1 MRGLLRSELLKITST
16 RVALALLA
24 GCVAYVG
31 IDVVALVFASGQQGV
46 PALTDP
52 ASVRNVFAGAGSAS
66 AIVLVAG
73 ILGMTSE
80 YRYQTVTPTFLVT
93 PRRGRVL
100 TAKLVVHAAFG
111 LVIGVVCAGF
121 SAGLATAL
129 LTFKPHAPVSASTVV
144 QISAGTVLGYALFAV
159 VGVSVGALVRNQV
172 AAIIGGLLWAVV
184 IEALVVAFAPAV
196 GKWLPGGALQGTLQ
210 ATSFN
215 GGHLLS
221 TWAGSVVLLAYA
233 GVFAAVA
240 ARTTLRQDV
249 T

>member
-16 RVALALLA
+16 RVALALMA
-24 GCVAYVG
+24 GCVGYV
-31 IDVVALVFASGQQGV
+31 
-46 PALTDP
+46 
-52 ASVRNVFAGAGSAS
+52 AGAGSAS

-144 QISAGTVLGYALFAV
+144 QISAGTVLG
-159 VGVSVGALVRNQV
+159 
-172 AAIIGGLLWAVV
+172 
-184 IEALVVAFAPAV
+184 
-196 GKWLPGGALQGTLQ
+196 
-210 ATSFN
+210 
-215 GGHLLS
+215 
-221 TWAGSVVLLAYA
+221 
-233 GVFAAVA
+233 
-240 ARTTLRQDV
+240 
-249 T
+249 

>member
-24 GCVAYVG
+24 GCVGYVA

-66 AIVLVAG
+66 A

-111 LVIGVVCAGF
+111 LVIGIVCAAF
-121 SAGLATAL
+121 SAALASAL
-129 LTFKPHAPVSASTVV
+129 LSFKPHAAVSASTVL

-172 AAIIGGLLWAVV
+172 VAIIGGLLWAVV

-221 TWAGSVVLLAYA
+221 TWAGALVLLAYA
-233 GVFAAVA
+233 AVFAAVA